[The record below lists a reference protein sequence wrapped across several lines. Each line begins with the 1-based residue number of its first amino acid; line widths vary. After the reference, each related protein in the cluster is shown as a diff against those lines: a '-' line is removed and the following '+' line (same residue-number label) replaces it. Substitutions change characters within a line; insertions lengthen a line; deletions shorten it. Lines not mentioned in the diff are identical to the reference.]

1 MSQKKPDLGK
11 GIRALLQSMDAETS
25 VELNDKKITQQ
36 ESNNQSVNHIPL
48 DNIEVNPFQPRAD
61 FDEIALKELAES
73 IRIHGVV
80 QPITVRK
87 VGTNKYQLISGERR
101 TRASK
106 MAGLKEIPAYVRSA
120 NDQEMLEIAL
130 IENIQREDL
139 NAIEVAIHFRRLLDE
154 CNLTHETLADRV
166 GKERSTVTN
175 FLRLLKLPPDV
186 QRGLKEKKI
195 SMGHARAIL
204 SLEDPI
210 AQIDIYKETITRNL
224 SVRDVEVLARDYK
237 NKKQSS
243 TPTKTANK
251 STSLSFELKKVQDIL
266 SSHLATRVQIKK
278 DKQGKGEI
286 VIAFFSDDDL
296 FRIKDIIED

>member
-11 GIRALLQSMDAETS
+11 GIRALLQSMESETS
-25 VELNDKKITQQ
+25 VEINDKKSAQQ
-36 ESNNQSVNHIPL
+36 ENNNAAVSHISL
-48 DNIEVNPFQPRAD
+48 DSIEVNPFQPRAD
-61 FDEIALKELAES
+61 FDETALKELSDS
-73 IRIHGVV
+73 IKMHGVV

-101 TRASK
+101 TRAAK
-106 MAGLKEIPAYVRSA
+106 LAGLKEIPAYLRAA

-154 CNLTHETLADRV
+154 CNLTHESLAERV
-166 GKERSTVTN
+166 GKDRSTVTN
-175 FLRLLKLPPDV
+175 FLRLLKLPPEV

-204 SLEDPI
+204 ALEDPI

-224 SVRDVEVLARDYK
+224 SVRDVELLARDYRG
-237 NKKQSS
+237 KKQSS
-243 TPTKTANK
+243 TSATTKKA
-251 STSLSFELKKVQDIL
+251 SGLSFELKKIQDEMA
-266 SSHLATRVQIKK
+266 SHLATRVQIKK

-286 VIAFFSDDDL
+286 VISFFSDDDL